1 MEFKGTKTKWNKIR
15 TMGNKQDKDCF
26 YKIIKDENNRTI
38 AEAKGIHYGISNEEC
53 IYNALLISKAPEMLE
68 MLNKLIITFSDNED
82 NELWQ
87 NSRIE
92 EAKQLIEQATKID

>member
-38 AEAKGIHYGISNEEC
+38 AEAKGINYGISNEEC

-68 MLNKLIITFSDNED
+68 VLKQISNK
-82 NELWQ
+82 
-87 NSRIE
+87 IE
-92 EAKQLIEQATKID
+92 EGKALQLNLWDNKIKILIEQATKID